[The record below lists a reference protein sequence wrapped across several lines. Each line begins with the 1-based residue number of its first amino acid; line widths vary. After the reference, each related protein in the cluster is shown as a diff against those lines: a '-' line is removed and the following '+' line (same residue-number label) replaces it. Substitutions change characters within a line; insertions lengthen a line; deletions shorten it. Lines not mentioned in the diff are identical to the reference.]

1 MNTKFLGKTLVASAL
16 VLTTLGTGLHSSYL
30 GLDTNKVVKTAK
42 AEEKMTDG
50 QLWNKVKLS
59 LIDSDIISGNKD
71 EDIKVTYSLKDDNS
85 SSVSAPGNDNG
96 DNFNQKIDFK
106 GLKQIDLTKE
116 NVYDDFNKEL
126 DTKKTWDSLT
136 TKLKDKGL
144 VADGQKVTIHCN
156 DKSNNTNTT
165 VSGKV
170 GEGISSNSGTTF
182 KNASLIKS
190 QLIKP

>member
-1 MNTKFLGKTLVASAL
+1 MNTKFLDKTLVASAL

-182 KNASLIKS
+182 KKRFIDK
-190 QLIKP
+190 ITID

>member
-16 VLTTLGTGLHSSYL
+16 VLTTLGTGLYSSYL

-42 AEEKMTDG
+42 AEEKITDG
-50 QLWNKVKLS
+50 QLWKKVKDS

-182 KNASLIKS
+182 KKRFIDK
-190 QLIKP
+190 ITIE

>member
-16 VLTTLGTGLHSSYL
+16 VLTTLGTGLHSPYL

-42 AEEKMTDG
+42 AEEKITDG
-50 QLWNKVKLS
+50 QLWKKVKDS

-182 KNASLIKS
+182 KKRFIDK
-190 QLIKP
+190 ITIE

>member
-42 AEEKMTDG
+42 AEEKITDG
-50 QLWNKVKLS
+50 QLWKKVKDS

-182 KNASLIKS
+182 KKTLH
-190 QLIKP
+190 

>member
-42 AEEKMTDG
+42 AEEKITDG
-50 QLWNKVKLS
+50 QLWKKVKDS

-170 GEGISSNSGTTF
+170 GEGISSTSGTTF
-182 KNASLIKS
+182 KKRFIDK
-190 QLIKP
+190 ITIE

>member
-16 VLTTLGTGLHSSYL
+16 VLITLGTGLHSSYL

-182 KNASLIKS
+182 KKRFIDK
-190 QLIKP
+190 ITID

>member
-170 GEGISSNSGTTF
+170 GDGISSNSGTTF
-182 KNASLIKS
+182 KKRFIDK
-190 QLIKP
+190 ITID

>member
-16 VLTTLGTGLHSSYL
+16 VLTALGTGLHSSYL

-42 AEEKMTDG
+42 AEEKITDG
-50 QLWNKVKLS
+50 QLWKKVKDS

-182 KNASLIKS
+182 KKRFIDK
-190 QLIKP
+190 ITIE

>member
-42 AEEKMTDG
+42 AEEKITDG
-50 QLWNKVKLS
+50 QLWKKVKDS

-71 EDIKVTYSLKDDNS
+71 EDIKLTYSLKDDNS

-182 KNASLIKS
+182 KKRFIDK
-190 QLIKP
+190 ITIE

>member
-165 VSGKV
+165 ISGKV

-182 KNASLIKS
+182 KKRFIDK
-190 QLIKP
+190 ITID

>member
-42 AEEKMTDG
+42 AEEKITDG
-50 QLWNKVKLS
+50 QLWKKVKDS

-85 SSVSAPGNDNG
+85 SIVSAPGNDNG

-182 KNASLIKS
+182 KKRFIDK
-190 QLIKP
+190 ITIE

>member
-16 VLTTLGTGLHSSYL
+16 VLTTLGIGLHSSYL

-182 KNASLIKS
+182 KKRFIDK
-190 QLIKP
+190 ITID

>member
-42 AEEKMTDG
+42 AEEKITDG
-50 QLWNKVKLS
+50 QLWKKVKDS
-59 LIDSDIISGNKD
+59 LIDSDIISCNKD

-182 KNASLIKS
+182 KKRFIDK
-190 QLIKP
+190 ITIE

>member
-16 VLTTLGTGLHSSYL
+16 VLTTLGTGLHSYL

-42 AEEKMTDG
+42 AEENMTNG

-182 KNASLIKS
+182 KKRFIDK
-190 QLIKP
+190 ITIE

>member
-1 MNTKFLGKTLVASAL
+1 MNKKFLGKTLVASAL

-182 KNASLIKS
+182 KKRFIDK
-190 QLIKP
+190 ITID

>member
-42 AEEKMTDG
+42 AEEKIADG
-50 QLWNKVKLS
+50 QLWKKVKDS

-182 KNASLIKS
+182 KKRFIDK
-190 QLIKP
+190 ITIE

>member
-136 TKLKDKGL
+136 TKLKDKDL

-182 KNASLIKS
+182 KKRFIDK
-190 QLIKP
+190 ITID